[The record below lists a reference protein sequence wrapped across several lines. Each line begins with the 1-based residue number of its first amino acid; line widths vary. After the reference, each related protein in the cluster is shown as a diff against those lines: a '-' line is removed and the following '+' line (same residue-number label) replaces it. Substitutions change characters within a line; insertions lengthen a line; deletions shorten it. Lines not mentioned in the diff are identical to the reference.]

1 MKKQIIQVVTLVAR
15 NFLQKSTVMYKHENI
30 FKSLIPL
37 TRDNT
42 VDKDVKEE
50 AYGIWP
56 LVTG

>member
-1 MKKQIIQVVTLVAR
+1 
-15 NFLQKSTVMYKHENI
+15 MYKHENI
-30 FKSLIPL
+30 YRSLIPL

-42 VDKDVKEE
+42 VEKDVKEE